1 MATIKFEVISWLTQV
16 FDKEQRVRLKWE
28 QAVEQGTTVRDLFQR
43 LADTYPGFGEL
54 VYDPRSQE
62 VTGMVSIIF
71 NDRVLELTD
80 GLDSEIQDGDSIVLL
95 PAYAGGSPD
104 LSPPSGRNRMYTRQI
119 RRS

>member
-1 MATIKFEVISWLTQV
+1 MATIRLEVVSWLTRV

-43 LADTYPGFGEL
+43 LAGTYPEFGEL

-62 VTGMVSIIF
+62 LTGMVSIIF

-80 GLDSEIQDGDSIVLL
+80 GLDSEIRDGDSIVLL

-104 LSPPSGRNRMYTRQI
+104 PSLPSGRNRVYSR
-119 RRS
+119 